1 MTKTELTTLLGQE
14 LKDLSSSLDD
24 NDYSNAIS
32 DAERETWSM
41 PQSADFKIKW
51 IKERAKRHLFFYLG
65 SESASKFR
73 YKNIY
78 LQHRF
83 DHYMKLVDRMDKE
96 FEQAIKDD
104 PYQFADVSSYEAV
117 GTKIDAGFAYQGGT
131 GKDYTYDEDNEVL
144 IHPNENS

>member
-1 MTKTELTTLLGQE
+1 
-14 LKDLSSSLDD
+14 
-24 NDYSNAIS
+24 
-32 DAERETWSM
+32 M
-41 PQSADFKIKW
+41 PQTTDFKITWLKQ
-51 IKERAKRHLFFYLG
+51 RSKRHLFFYLC

-83 DHYMKLVDRMDKE
+83 DHYMKLVDQMDKD
-96 FEQAIKDD
+96 FAQAIKDD
-104 PYQFADVSSYEAV
+104 PYEFAGVSAFEIA
-117 GTKIDAGFAYQGGT
+117 GTKIDSGFAYQGQT